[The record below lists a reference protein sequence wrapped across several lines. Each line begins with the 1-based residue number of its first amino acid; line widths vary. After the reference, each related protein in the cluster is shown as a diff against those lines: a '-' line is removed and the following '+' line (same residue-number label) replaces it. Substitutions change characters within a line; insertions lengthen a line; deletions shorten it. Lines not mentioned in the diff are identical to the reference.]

1 MHHYV
6 MGYSLD
12 EWLAIVT
19 IISIAGGG
27 LIWLLNFAI
36 KNGTEKLSNSV
47 KTLINQIDNLSRSIS
62 SIESSARRTE
72 DRVDRLEDKF
82 EEHIGEAKVR
92 NARIKSL
99 EHEVFDR
106 KEKG

>member
-1 MHHYV
+1 MHHY

-19 IISIAGGG
+19 IISFAGGV
-27 LIWLLNFAI
+27 LIWLLNVAI
-36 KNGTEKLSNSV
+36 KNGTEKLSDSV
-47 KTLINQIDNLSRSIS
+47 KTLINQMDNLSHSIS
-62 SIESSARRTE
+62 LIGSSARRTE

-92 NARIKSL
+92 NTRIKNL

-106 KEKG
+106 KGKK

>member
-1 MHHYV
+1 MHHY

-19 IISIAGGG
+19 IISFAGGV
-27 LIWLLNFAI
+27 LIWLLNVAI
-36 KNGTEKLSNSV
+36 KNGTEKLSDSV
-47 KTLINQIDNLSRSIS
+47 KTLMNQMDNLSHSIS
-62 SIESSARRTE
+62 LIGSSARRTE

-92 NARIKSL
+92 NTRIKNL

-106 KEKG
+106 KGKE

>member
-1 MHHYV
+1 MHHY

-19 IISIAGGG
+19 IISFAGGV
-27 LIWLLNFAI
+27 LIWLLNVAI
-36 KNGTEKLSNSV
+36 KNGTEKLSDSV
-47 KTLINQIDNLSRSIS
+47 KTLISQMDNLSHSIS
-62 SIESSARRTE
+62 LIGSSARRTE

-82 EEHIGEAKVR
+82 EEHVGEAKVR
-92 NARIKSL
+92 NTRIKNL

-106 KEKG
+106 KGKE

>member
-1 MHHYV
+1 MHHY

-19 IISIAGGG
+19 IISFACGV
-27 LIWLLNFAI
+27 LIWLLNVAI
-36 KNGTEKLSNSV
+36 KNGTEKLSDSV
-47 KTLINQIDNLSRSIS
+47 KTLINQMDNLSHSIS
-62 SIESSARRTE
+62 LIGSSARRTE

-92 NARIKSL
+92 NTRIKNL

-106 KEKG
+106 KGKE

>member
-1 MHHYV
+1 MHHY

-19 IISIAGGG
+19 IISFAGGV
-27 LIWLLNFAI
+27 LIWLLNVAI
-36 KNGTEKLSNSV
+36 KNGTEKLSDSV
-47 KTLINQIDNLSRSIS
+47 KTLINQMDNLSHSIS
-62 SIESSARRTE
+62 LIGSSARRTE

-82 EEHIGEAKVR
+82 EEHVGEAKVR
-92 NARIKSL
+92 NTRIKNL

-106 KEKG
+106 KGKE

>member
-1 MHHYV
+1 MHHY

-19 IISIAGGG
+19 IISFAGGV
-27 LIWLLNFAI
+27 LIWLLNVAI
-36 KNGTEKLSNSV
+36 KNGTEKLSDSV
-47 KTLINQIDNLSRSIS
+47 KTLISQMDNLSHSIS
-62 SIESSARRTE
+62 LIGSSARRTE

-92 NARIKSL
+92 NTRIKNL

-106 KEKG
+106 KGKE

>member
-1 MHHYV
+1 MHHY

-19 IISIAGGG
+19 IISFAGGV
-27 LIWLLNFAI
+27 LIWLLNVAI
-36 KNGTEKLSNSV
+36 KNGTEKLSDSV
-47 KTLINQIDNLSRSIS
+47 KILINQMDNLSHSIS
-62 SIESSARRTE
+62 LIGSSARRTE

-92 NARIKSL
+92 NTRIKNL

-106 KEKG
+106 KGKN

>member
-1 MHHYV
+1 MHHI

-72 DRVDRLEDKF
+72 GRVDRLEDKF

-92 NARIKSL
+92 NTRIKNL

>member
-1 MHHYV
+1 MHHY

-19 IISIAGGG
+19 IISFAGGV
-27 LIWLLNFAI
+27 LIWLLNVAI
-36 KNGTEKLSNSV
+36 KNGTEKLSDSV
-47 KTLINQIDNLSRSIS
+47 KTLINQMDNLSHSIS
-62 SIESSARRTE
+62 LIGSSARRTE

-92 NARIKSL
+92 NTRIKNL

-106 KEKG
+106 KGKN

>member
-1 MHHYV
+1 MHHY

-19 IISIAGGG
+19 IISFAGGV
-27 LIWLLNFAI
+27 LIWLLNVAI
-36 KNGTEKLSNSV
+36 KNGTENLSNSV
-47 KTLINQIDNLSRSIS
+47 KTLINQMDNLSHSIS
-62 SIESSARRTE
+62 SIGSSARRTE

-92 NARIKSL
+92 NIRIKNL

-106 KEKG
+106 KGKE

>member
-1 MHHYV
+1 MHHY

-19 IISIAGGG
+19 IISFAGGV
-27 LIWLLNFAI
+27 LIWLLNVAI
-36 KNGTEKLSNSV
+36 KNGTEKLSDSV
-47 KTLINQIDNLSRSIS
+47 KTLINQMDNLSHSIS
-62 SIESSARRTE
+62 LIGSSARRTE

-92 NARIKSL
+92 NTRIKNL

-106 KEKG
+106 KGKE

>member
-1 MHHYV
+1 MHHV

-19 IISIAGGG
+19 IISLAGSG

-47 KTLINQIDNLSRSIS
+47 RTLISQIDNLSHSIN

-72 DRVDRLEDKF
+72 NRIDQLEDKF

-92 NARIKSL
+92 NTRIKNL
-99 EHEVFDR
+99 EQEVFNR
-106 KEKG
+106 KKEK

>member
-1 MHHYV
+1 MHHI

-36 KNGTEKLSNSV
+36 KNGTEKLSDSV
-47 KTLINQIDNLSRSIS
+47 KTLINQMDNLSHSIS
-62 SIESSARRTE
+62 LIGSSARRTE

-82 EEHIGEAKVR
+82 EEHIGEAKVM
-92 NARIKSL
+92 NNRIKNL

>member
-1 MHHYV
+1 MHHY

-19 IISIAGGG
+19 IISFAGGV
-27 LIWLLNFAI
+27 LIWLLNVAI
-36 KNGTEKLSNSV
+36 KNGTEKLSDSV
-47 KTLINQIDNLSRSIS
+47 KTLINQMDNLSHSIS
-62 SIESSARRTE
+62 LIGSSERRTE

-92 NARIKSL
+92 NTRIKNL

-106 KEKG
+106 KGKE

>member
-1 MHHYV
+1 MHHY

-19 IISIAGGG
+19 IISFAGGV
-27 LIWLLNFAI
+27 LIWLLNVAI
-36 KNGTEKLSNSV
+36 KNGTEKLSDSV
-47 KTLINQIDNLSRSIS
+47 KTLINQMDNLSHSIS
-62 SIESSARRTE
+62 LIGSSARRTE

-92 NARIKSL
+92 NTRIKNL

-106 KEKG
+106 KGKG

>member
-1 MHHYV
+1 MHHY

-19 IISIAGGG
+19 IISFAGGV
-27 LIWLLNFAI
+27 LIWLLNVAI
-36 KNGTEKLSNSV
+36 KNGTEKLSDSV
-47 KTLINQIDNLSRSIS
+47 KTLINQMDNLSHSIS
-62 SIESSARRTE
+62 LIGSSARRTE
-72 DRVDRLEDKF
+72 DRVDSLEDKF

-92 NARIKSL
+92 NTRIKNL

-106 KEKG
+106 KGKN

>member
-1 MHHYV
+1 MHHY

-19 IISIAGGG
+19 IISFAGGV
-27 LIWLLNFAI
+27 LIWLLNVAI
-36 KNGTEKLSNSV
+36 KNGTENLSNSV
-47 KTLINQIDNLSRSIS
+47 KTLINQMDNLSHSIS
-62 SIESSARRTE
+62 SIGSSARRTKG
-72 DRVDRLEDKF
+72 RVDRLEDKF

-92 NARIKSL
+92 NTRIKNL

-106 KEKG
+106 KGKE

>member
-1 MHHYV
+1 MHHI

-47 KTLINQIDNLSRSIS
+47 KTLINQIDNLSNSIS
-62 SIESSARRTE
+62 LIESSARRTE

-92 NARIKSL
+92 NTRIKNL

-106 KEKG
+106 KGKE

>member
-1 MHHYV
+1 MHHV

-19 IISIAGGG
+19 IISFAGGV
-27 LIWLLNFAI
+27 LIWLLNIAI

-47 KTLINQIDNLSRSIS
+47 KALINQMDNLSHSIS
-62 SIESSARRTE
+62 LIGSSARRTE

-92 NARIKSL
+92 NTRIKNL

-106 KEKG
+106 KGKE

>member
-6 MGYSLD
+6 MGYSLG
-12 EWLAIVT
+12 EWLAIVS
-19 IISIAGGG
+19 ILSIAGSF

-47 KTLINQIDNLSRSIS
+47 KTLIGQMKNLSHSIN

-92 NARIKSL
+92 NTRIKNL